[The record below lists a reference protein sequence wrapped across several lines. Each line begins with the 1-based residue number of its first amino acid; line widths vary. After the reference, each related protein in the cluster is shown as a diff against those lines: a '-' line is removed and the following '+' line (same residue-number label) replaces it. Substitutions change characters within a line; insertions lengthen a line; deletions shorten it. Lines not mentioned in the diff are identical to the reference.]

1 MRQLE
6 GQEVKFFQFGDD
18 CGLFSGDS
26 MVGKLEIENR
36 QVKVPKDEGSKKRRK
51 ATKDEISKLEPG
63 QERSFRLVEKF

>member
-1 MRQLE
+1 
-6 GQEVKFFQFGDD
+6 
-18 CGLFSGDS
+18 

-63 QERSFRLVEKF
+63 QERSFRLVEKFCNI